1 VVSSSARKRLL
12 TTVGA
17 VRRITAAEVMLLVTV
32 SIWAFNVTV
41 TRYALTHGFE
51 PLAYGALRFG
61 AAALVVSTITYGLE
75 GSLRFE
81 RKHAVLLGAAAI
93 VGIYLNSISF
103 VYSID
108 LTNASTVALIFGTL
122 PIVTALIAYAAGIER
137 LHRRFWIAAALS
149 FAGVGF
155 VALGSGNGLSGNLAG
170 DLLAFAAAATW
181 GAYTVA
187 IVPLLRWYS
196 VWRIS
201 AGALL
206 IGSVPLVLTAVPQIL
221 DQRWD
226 LGALVWAGFAF
237 AVLGPLVLTN
247 FLWFTAIERV
257 GPSRAT
263 LVTNL
268 QPFLAALFAVALLSE
283 ELTWLQVVGG
293 LAIGA
298 SLVLAR
304 RRPTPEPT

>member
-1 VVSSSARKRLL
+1 
-12 TTVGA
+12 
-17 VRRITAAEVMLLVTV
+17 MLLVTV
-32 SIWAFNVTV
+32 SIWAFNFTV

-51 PLAYGALRFG
+51 PLAYSAARFG
-61 AAALVVSTITYGLE
+61 AAALVVSGVTYGLE
-75 GSLRFE
+75 RSLAFE
-81 RKHAVLLGAAAI
+81 PRHAVLLGAAAL
-93 VGIYLNSISF
+93 VGIYLNQVAF

-108 LTNASTVALIFGTL
+108 LTNASTVALIFGSL
-122 PIVTALIAYAAGIER
+122 PILTALFAFVLGVER

-149 FAGVGF
+149 FAGVGL
-155 VALGSGNGLSGNLAG
+155 VAAGTGGGFSGNLGG
-170 DLLAFAAAATW
+170 DVLALIGAATW
-181 GAYTVA
+181 GAYSVA
-187 IVPLLRWYS
+187 IVPLLRRYS

-206 IGSVPLVLTAVPQIL
+206 IGCVPLVITAAPQL
-221 DQRWD
+221 VDQRLD
-226 LGALVWAGFAF
+226 LGTLVWAGFAF

-247 FLWFTAIERV
+247 ILWFTAIERV

-283 ELTWLQVVGG
+283 TLTWLQIAGG
-293 LAIGA
+293 LAIGL
-298 SLVLAR
+298 SLLLAR

>member
-1 VVSSSARKRLL
+1 
-12 TTVGA
+12 
-17 VRRITAAEVMLLVTV
+17 MLLVTV
-32 SIWAFNVTV
+32 SIWAFNFTV
-41 TRYALTHGFE
+41 TRYVLTHGFE
-51 PLAYGALRFG
+51 PLAYGALRFS
-61 AAALVVSTITYGLE
+61 AAALVVSAITLGLE
-75 GSLRFE
+75 RSLRFE
-81 RKHAVLLGAAAI
+81 PRHAVLLGLASI
-93 VGIYLNSISF
+93 VGIYLNSLSF
-103 VYSID
+103 VYSIH
-108 LTNASTVALIFGTL
+108 LTNASTVALIFGSL
-122 PIVTALIAYAAGIER
+122 PIVTALFAHAVGVER

-149 FAGVGF
+149 FVGVGL
-155 VALGSGNGLSGNLAG
+155 VAAGSGDGFSGNLAG

-181 GAYTVA
+181 GVYSVA
-187 IVPLLRWYS
+187 IVPLLRQYS

-206 IGSVPLVLTAVPQIL
+206 IGSVPLVITAVPQIV

-226 LGALVWAGFAF
+226 LDSLVWAGFAF

-283 ELTWLQVVGG
+283 ELSWLQVAGG
-293 LAIGA
+293 LAIGVG
-298 SLVLAR
+298 LLLAR
-304 RRPTPEPT
+304 RRPALESA

>member
-1 VVSSSARKRLL
+1 
-12 TTVGA
+12 
-17 VRRITAAEVMLLVTV
+17 MLLVTV
-32 SIWAFNVTV
+32 SIWAFNFTV
-41 TRYALTHGFE
+41 TRYVLTHGFA
-51 PLAYGALRFG
+51 PLAYG
-61 AAALVVSTITYGLE
+61 
-75 GSLRFE
+75 SLRFAAAAVVVSSITFGLE
-81 RKHAVLLGAAAI
+81 RSLRLEPKHAFLLGVAAI
-93 VGIYLNSISF
+93 VGIYLNSIAF
-103 VYSID
+103 VYSVD
-108 LTNASTVALIFGTL
+108 LTSASTVALIFGSL
-122 PIVTALIAYAAGIER
+122 PIVTALIAYALGVER
-137 LHRRFWIAAALS
+137 LQRRFWIAAAIS
-149 FAGVGF
+149 FAGVVL
-155 VALGSGNGLSGNLAG
+155 VAVGSGSGVSGNLG
-170 DLLAFAAAATW
+170 GNLLAFVATATW
-181 GAYTVA
+181 GAYSVA
-187 IVPLLRWYS
+187 IVPLLRVYS

-206 IGSVPLVLTAVPQIL
+206 MGSIPLVLTALPQIA

-283 ELTWLQVVGG
+283 ELTWIQVAGG

-298 SLVLAR
+298 ALLLAR
-304 RRPTPEPT
+304 RRPALEPL